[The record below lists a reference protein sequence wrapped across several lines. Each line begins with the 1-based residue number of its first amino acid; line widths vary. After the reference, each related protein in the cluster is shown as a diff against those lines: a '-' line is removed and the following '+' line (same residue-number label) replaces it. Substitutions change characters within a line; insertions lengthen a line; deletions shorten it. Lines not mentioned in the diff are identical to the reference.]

1 MMGIN
6 KEEVKAALDDFE
18 NDNFVDAKE
27 KLKNIIK
34 NRVTHYVADKTGVNL
49 ETGKDDEKT
58 GDVGDEEE

>member
-34 NRVTHYVADKTGVNL
+34 NRVTQYVADKTGVNL